1 MSRATSQ
8 FRRGVRMQGIRRAS
22 NRRQDV
28 RWSYTDKARSL
39 DACLLCNLQFTK
51 PRDSTFA
58 APTFS
63 KLPSCFFSFF
73 WVVRRLLRDH
83 TGVPSKFVFHRRIHQ
98 ETRDKFRSH
107 GGAIRINI
115 GARMHMYIHVFI
127 ILLHPPQKDMRQHRT
142 AMISVVDTGAAHVDN
157 TSACRHGV
165 FDHVVFTTYLCM

>member
-1 MSRATSQ
+1 MHVCFA
-8 FRRGVRMQGIRRAS
+8 I
-22 NRRQDV
+22 
-28 RWSYTDKARSL
+28 
-39 DACLLCNLQFTK
+39 CNLPNLGILHSRRLRFLNY
-51 PRDSTFA
+51 RA
-58 APTFS
+58 V
-63 KLPSCFFSFF
+63 FSFF

-115 GARMHMYIHVFI
+115 GARMHMFIHIFI
-127 ILLHPPQKDMRQHRT
+127 ILLHPPSKDMRQHRT